1 MNDKYLTI
9 ATIGMKQ
16 DTLIEHK
23 EVVTM
28 CEGSSMYVDINRNMH
43 LIHCGLNC

>member
-16 DTLIEHK
+16 DSLIEHN
-23 EVVTM
+23 ELVTM
-28 CEGSSMYVDINRNMH
+28 CKGSSMYVDINRNMH
-43 LIHCGLNC
+43 LIHYGLN